1 MSRLHSNAVHLPL
14 GPSSVPETQ
23 LVAAEGAATEKPRDD
38 EFQLP
43 PLSEQLQL
51 DQLWDMLS
59 ECLTQL
65 SRTPDHHAVLV
76 LQPTVEAF
84 FLVHAGTIELTRNR
98 ERKLQKPSEN
108 FPSTDILGEYT
119 MMCILLTYVIKTF

>member
-1 MSRLHSNAVHLPL
+1 MLFVGSSTLLSAAQSLAAV
-14 GPSSVPETQ
+14 
-23 LVAAEGAATEKPRDD
+23 GAATEKVREDKWL
-38 EFQLP
+38 LP

-51 DQLWDMLS
+51 DELWDILS

-84 FLVHAGTIELTRNR
+84 FLVHAGGSPGMCRVDR
-98 ERKLQKPSEN
+98 ER
-108 FPSTDILGEYT
+108 
-119 MMCILLTYVIKTF
+119 C

>member
-1 MSRLHSNAVHLPL
+1 M
-14 GPSSVPETQ
+14 PETQ
-23 LVAAEGAATEKPRDD
+23 LVAAVGAATEKPRDD
-38 EFQLP
+38 EYQLP

-84 FLVHAGTIELTRNR
+84 FLVHAGTVFLECTASRIHKTLAA
-98 ERKLQKPSEN
+98 LCCYLPSS
-108 FPSTDILGEYT
+108 FHDIS
-119 MMCILLTYVIKTF
+119 